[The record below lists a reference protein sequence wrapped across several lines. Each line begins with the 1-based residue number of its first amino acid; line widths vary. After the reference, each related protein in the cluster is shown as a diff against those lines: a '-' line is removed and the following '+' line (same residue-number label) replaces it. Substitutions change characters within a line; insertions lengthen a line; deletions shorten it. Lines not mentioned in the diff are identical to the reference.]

1 VTPSEQES
9 SVLGLNVEQFLFIGG
24 MPVPAHDRS
33 TFTTFNPAT
42 GKPLATLSNGGA
54 EDIAEAVRAARQ
66 AFDIGPWPRLRA
78 SERGQVLNRIALS
91 IRANADELA
100 RLECYD
106 VGKPLKQA
114 YGDVEAAA
122 RYFEFYGGLADK
134 ISGSTVPIADHIL
147 DIVLREPI
155 GVSGQI
161 LPFNYPL
168 QNTGRSAAPALAA
181 GCTVVLKP
189 SEEASLT
196 PLRIARI
203 AQECGLP
210 DGVLNVV
217 TGGGKAGSALSSHP
231 DIDQVTFT
239 GSVSTGIKVATA
251 AAENIVPSVL
261 ELGGKSPSVVFGDA
275 DFERALPAVMASIFL
290 NNAGQTCSAGSRLLL
305 QRGAEGDAFLHSLI
319 AHVKGLR
326 MGPGI
331 DDPDIGPVVSQTQK
345 DKIVAVLQ
353 DAQNDGVKI
362 HTGGQAAA
370 SRDLVD
376 GYFIEPTIIEV
387 TSNSERMA
395 QEEVFGPVLTLVRF
409 DTVEEAL
416 AIAND
421 TPFGLSAYVW
431 SRNIDQALYLAKRI
445 RSGQVNVNSYDAGTG
460 IEMPFGGFK
469 KSGWG
474 REKGIEGIN
483 SYLAVKNICI
493 GISNVSDAV

>member
-1 VTPSEQES
+1 MTPSEQES
-9 SVLGLNVEQFLFIGG
+9 SVLGLDVEQLLFIDGT
-24 MPVPAHDRS
+24 PVPARDHS

-54 EDIAEAVRAARQ
+54 DDIADAVRAARR
-66 AFDIGPWPRLRA
+66 AFETGPWPRLRA
-78 SERGQVLNRIALS
+78 SERGQVLNKIALS

-100 RLECYD
+100 RLECYE

-134 ISGSTVPIADHIL
+134 LSGSTVPIADHIL
-147 DIVLREPI
+147 DVVTREPI

-168 QNTGRSAAPALAA
+168 QNTGRGGAPALAA

-217 TGGGKAGSALSSHP
+217 TGGDKAGSALSSHP

-239 GSVSTGIKVATA
+239 GSVSTGIKVAKA

-275 DFERALPAVMASIFL
+275 DFERALTSVMASIFI

-305 QRGAEGDAFLHSLI
+305 QRGAKGDAFLASLI
-319 AHVKGLR
+319 SRVNALR

-331 DDPDIGPVVSQTQK
+331 EDPDIGPVVSQAQQ
-345 DKIVAVLQ
+345 DKILAVLQ
-353 DAQNDGVKI
+353 DARDDGLTF
-362 HTGGQAAA
+362 HTGGRAAV
-370 SRDLVD
+370 SSDLSD

-387 TSNSERMA
+387 ASNSERMA

-409 DTVEEAL
+409 DTVEEAV

-421 TPFGLSAYVW
+421 TPYGLSAYVW
-431 SRNIDQALYLAKRI
+431 SRSIDQALYVAKRI

-493 GISNVSDAV
+493 GISNEPDAT